1 MTSNIFI
8 IIAFGVGLKCPRKIH
23 LNTQWA
29 GVKLID
35 PPTPRSQIPTAIQF
49 CRRGPR
55 TADRNQSRKVKA
67 RALKKARSRPLYYCC
82 TSTCRLLN
90 AEGRTDDIPGI
101 IMWNSQL
108 ESEIGYQHEG
118 FKLSTDD
125 LMVSEIN
132 LCKAKTMY

>member
-1 MTSNIFI
+1 M
-8 IIAFGVGLKCPRKIH
+8 LELR
-23 LNTQWA
+23 LN
-29 GVKLID
+29 
-35 PPTPRSQIPTAIQF
+35 S
-49 CRRGPR
+49 CRRKQTKVKSRVCAGLRLPAKKMLHICYQNIYSAQA
-55 TADRNQSRKVKA
+55 ADRNQRRKAKA
-67 RALKKARSRPLYYCC
+67 QALKKARSRPLYCC

-90 AEGRTDDIPGI
+90 AEGRTDDISRI

-132 LCKAKTMY
+132 FL

>member
-1 MTSNIFI
+1 MKFRVC
-8 IIAFGVGLKCPRKIH
+8 VGLR
-23 LNTQWA
+23 L
-29 GVKLID
+29 
-35 PPTPRSQIPTAIQF
+35 TAKKNVICYQNIYSAQA
-49 CRRGPR
+49 
-55 TADRNQSRKVKA
+55 ADRNQRRKAKA
-67 RALKKARSRPLYYCC
+67 RALKKARSRPLYCC

-101 IMWNSQL
+101 KMWNSQL

-132 LCKAKTMY
+132 FCEAKTIFSLCRTIVRL